1 MYVSTINHVSF
12 SLSLSLLFSS
22 LSPSLPLPSSS
33 LSLGDWVSG
42 KKEGRGEE
50 QSQYGQY
57 KGGWK
62 ADMKQGV
69 GEERTLVGTIFE
81 GSWDKGRKH
90 GRGVRK
96 MIFGS
101 VDEQVGIY
109 QCGTSI
115 MCNNVQYMSFMHKSD
130 VYVHV

>member
-1 MYVSTINHVSF
+1 MCVCVFFFVVVGGGGGAWVLEERERVRGELRMGRKRRWGKRREI
-12 SLSLSLLFSS
+12 SS
-22 LSPSLPLPSSS
+22 HIHTYLIK
-33 LSLGDWVSG
+33 GDWVAG
-42 KKEGRGEE
+42 KREGRGEE

-69 GEERTLVGTIFE
+69 GEERDLVGTIFE

-96 MIFGS
+96 MIFGT
-101 VDEQVGIY
+101 VEEQVG
-109 QCGTSI
+109 
-115 MCNNVQYMSFMHKSD
+115 VA
-130 VYVHV
+130 

>member
-1 MYVSTINHVSF
+1 MNDKVLQLAPPT
-12 SLSLSLLFSS
+12 LSHTHAHTHTHTRTHT
-22 LSPSLPLPSSS
+22 
-33 LSLGDWVSG
+33 GDWLSG
-42 KKEGRGEE
+42 KREGRGEE

-101 VDEQVGIY
+101 VDEQVGVVNGSYHSNQILY
-109 QCGTSI
+109 CTCI
-115 MCNNVQYMSFMHKSD
+115 IIL
-130 VYVHV
+130 

>member
-1 MYVSTINHVSF
+1 MLLHIFTC
-12 SLSLSLLFSS
+12 SLSLSL
-22 LSPSLPLPSSS
+22 SLPLPSHVS
-33 LSLGDWVSG
+33 GDWVNG
-42 KKEGRGEE
+42 KREGRGEE

-101 VDEQVGIY
+101 VDEQV
-109 QCGTSI
+109 CGSVLLGV
-115 MCNNVQYMSFMHKSD
+115 CV
-130 VYVHV
+130 